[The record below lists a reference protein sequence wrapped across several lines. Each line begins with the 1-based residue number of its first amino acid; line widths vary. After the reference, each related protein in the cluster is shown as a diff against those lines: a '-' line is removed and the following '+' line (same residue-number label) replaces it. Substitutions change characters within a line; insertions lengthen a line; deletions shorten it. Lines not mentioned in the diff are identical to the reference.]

1 MKTSIATF
9 VLLVL
14 ASAAPAY
21 AWECPVGAAWDIAAN
36 ACIVLPAPSTTNQS
50 QTQGQGQVQNAN
62 SSSTS
67 SAAGGAGGVGG
78 SGGNGGSGGSSH
90 STATGGAATN
100 AGNTQS
106 TNYSS
111 ASTYNEVR
119 QAVDGYSSGSNNT
132 SGCVLEQHAGIG
144 AVIGGLSFGHGRRD
158 KNCARQQLAIV
169 LWARGE
175 TEAGNRIYC
184 SIDEVKD
191 ALGNDCLELLS
202 VRIAVERPAGD
213 GHDYVTP
220 EQLQEVENRITR
232 HMVQK

>member
-1 MKTSIATF
+1 MKFSIAFAALF
-9 VLLVL
+9 VLVGT
-14 ASAAPAY
+14 APAY
-21 AWECPVGAAWDIAAN
+21 AWECPLGAAWDIAAN
-36 ACIVLPAPSTTNQS
+36 ACIVLPTAPNQS
-50 QTQGQGQVQNAN
+50 QTQGQGQTQNAN
-62 SSSTS
+62 SQSVSTS
-67 SAAGGAGGVGG
+67 GATAAALGGTA
-78 SGGNGGSGGSSH
+78 
-90 STATGGAATN
+90 TATGGTGRATATN

-106 TNYSS
+106 TSYNS
-111 ASTYNEVR
+111 ASTFNEPR

>member
-1 MKTSIATF
+1 MKFSIAVTT
-9 VLLVL
+9 LLVL
-14 ASAAPAY
+14 IGTAPAY
-21 AWECPVGAAWDIAAN
+21 AWNCPTGAAWDIAAN
-36 ACIVLPAPSTTNQS
+36 ACIVLPAPPVSN
-50 QTQGQGQVQNAN
+50 QTQGQQQGQQQNAN

-67 SAAGGAGGVGG
+67 SATGG
-78 SGGNGGSGGSSH
+78 
-90 STATGGAATN
+90 TGGASHSNAVSTSGSSATGSATATN

-106 TNYSS
+106 TAYNS

-144 AVIGGLSFGHGRRD
+144 AVIGGISFGHGKRD
-158 KNCARQQLAIV
+158 RNCARQQLAIV

-191 ALGNDCLELLS
+191 ALGADCLALLS
-202 VRIAVERPAGD
+202 TRIAVERPAGD

-232 HMVQK
+232 HL